1 MQIIKFMVAGTI
13 TPAFLLAFQPAFF
26 AFKSDLKR
34 RVAAKKTNSRVDITC
49 KILYSYGTDF

>member
-1 MQIIKFMVAGTI
+1 MVAGTI